1 MIRLRRWFDR
11 FQWKSKVRKLEV
23 SRGGYWYLIST
34 VGLGVFALAIGN
46 NVVYLIESFLLAGL
60 ILSGVLSEKVI
71 SSVKVD
77 FARDQARAGS
87 RLEDWVIL
95 ENTTNSSR
103 YCIEIGEWKEGK
115 FYSIAYVPF
124 LKAHSQVRVK
134 VEQTLTNRGV
144 YQWDGFAIATSF
156 PFGFARKMKIVRK
169 SGERIVWPEEQIERD
184 GHHEELLSHRGNR
197 LSLLERVD
205 GEIRPY
211 VDGEDARHILAN
223 QSLRGVGAM
232 VRNQKPSLMEPEVV
246 LDLRKVEPVALE
258 DEIIRAAARFY
269 QQEQGD
275 LILFTEKGKR
285 TYSGR
290 RQALNTLAMIPR
302 SDSAGFIAYKRGE
315 V

>member
-1 MIRLRRWFDR
+1 MNRFLRLFDR

-23 SRGGYWYLIST
+23 SREGYWYLIST
-34 VGLGVFALAIGN
+34 VALGVFALAIGN

-95 ENTTNSSR
+95 ENTTKFSR
-103 YCIEIGEWKEGK
+103 YCIEIGEWKDGK

-124 LKAHSQVRVK
+124 LKANSQVRVK
-134 VEQTLTNRGV
+134 VEQTLPTRGV
-144 YQWDGFAIATSF
+144 YSWDGFAIATSF

-169 SGERIVWPEEQIERD
+169 PGERIVWPEVRSERK
-184 GHHEELLSHRGNR
+184 GHEEELISHRGSR

-223 QSLRGVGAM
+223 QSLRGVGPM
-232 VRNQKPSLMEPEVV
+232 VRNQKPSLMEPEVI
-246 LDLRKVEPVALE
+246 LDLRRVESGALE
-258 DEIIRAAARFY
+258 EEIVRAAARFY
-269 QQEQGD
+269 QQDQGD
-275 LILFTEKGKR
+275 LILLTEKGKR

-290 RQALNTLAMIPR
+290 RQALNTLAMVPR
-302 SDSAGFIAYKRGE
+302 SDSTSFIAYKRGGA
-315 V
+315 